1 MCDITQTSFVHVS
14 IYIYLNTSDV
24 LGIYSIKLKWII
36 MLSLEEISDRL
47 TDRNLARVAEKTG
60 LTYMTVW
67 KVKVKRRDNFSYTT
81 IEKLNQYFEEWP

>member
-1 MCDITQTSFVHVS
+1 
-14 IYIYLNTSDV
+14 
-24 LGIYSIKLKWII
+24 